1 MDHGPDRLGHPHG
14 EAATGM
20 TDSFTMRWV
29 MIQNDFPRIIASMV
43 PTADMIVAKAAHDIE
58 AQAKVN
64 VHQVKAI
71 DTGTMLNS
79 IQATKIG
86 TAHWR
91 VVVGVDYGVHVEW
104 GTRFMAARP
113 FFRPAIN
120 TVQPTFLEA
129 MRRVAA

>member
-58 AQAKVN
+58 AQAKVRAP
-64 VHQVKAI
+64 V
-71 DTGTMLNS
+71 DTGTLRNS
-79 IQATKIG
+79 IQATRVG
-86 TAHWR
+86 TAYWR

-104 GTRFMAARP
+104 GTRFMAAQP
-113 FFRPAIN
+113 FLRPAIN
-120 TVQPTFLEA
+120 IVQPTFLEA